1 MLTFLAVGGTGYVV
15 DVTVFNVL
23 RSIQPFATL
32 DPSVARTLAVVAA
45 MCVTY
50 LGNRTLT
57 WRDHA
62 SGDRRREV
70 ALFVLFNIIGF
81 GFSVVTLFVSHDVL
95 GLTSGLADNISAN
108 VIGLALGTLFRYVT
122 YKRFVFAGPRPS
134 PVGGVLTPRRRPPTT
149 TPRRCRLASALSA
162 HTAAPAYSEA
172 MHVVVVDDEKR
183 MVELVASYLGDHQ
196 VTTTAAHDGPPAWP
210 PPVNPTS
217 TPSCWT

>member
-1 MLTFLAVGGTGYVV
+1 VLTFLAVGGTGYVV

-95 GLTSGLADNISAN
+95 GLTSRLADNISAN

-122 YKRFVFAGPRPS
+122 YKRFVFAGPAAEPPS
-134 PVGGVLTPRRRPPTT
+134 A
-149 TPRRCRLASALSA
+149 ASG
-162 HTAAPAYSEA
+162 PE
-172 MHVVVVDDEKR
+172 
-183 MVELVASYLGDHQ
+183 
-196 VTTTAAHDGPPAWP
+196 TTAADHDAPEV
-210 PPVNPTS
+210 PVG
-217 TPSCWT
+217 